1 MVHLGTPSW
10 GLLLLEQEEKLEFLV
25 RFLQP
30 WSRTL
35 CEDNNDAAAARVLPV
50 VWRIVCQEQDEE
62 TRSLFYYHRHHLPP
76 SSSLLCL
83 LRTFNETGFRLN
95 CRTPRIV
102 HRRPQRIIRGVRDL
116 SRR

>member
-25 RFLQP
+25 RFLRP

-35 CEDNNDAAAARVLPV
+35 CEDNNDAAAAARVPPV

-62 TRSLFYYHRHHLPP
+62 TRSLYYYHRHHLPP
-76 SSSLLCL
+76 SPTLPLAAEN
-83 LRTFNETGFRLN
+83 F
-95 CRTPRIV
+95 
-102 HRRPQRIIRGVRDL
+102 
-116 SRR
+116 